1 MRTCYGRDMA
11 SWLTA
16 LRAVPWAEVIDAA
29 PTLVDATRRLMKRAA
44 RRGKAS
50 PSSGG
55 AAVETDAQRLDRI
68 EAELAEATR
77 LLESLAEQNERLVV
91 AIDRLRSTQARLR
104 RGLMAA
110 GVALVILAAAS
121 AWALLR

>member
-1 MRTCYGRDMA
+1 MA

-16 LRAVPWAEVIDAA
+16 LKAVPWADVIEAA

-44 RRGKAS
+44 RRGPAS
-50 PSSGG
+50 PSSD
-55 AAVETDAQRLDRI
+55 AAPTETDAQRLDRI

-91 AIDRLRSTQARLR
+91 AIDGLRSTQARLR
-104 RGLMAA
+104 RGLLAN
-110 GVALVILAAAS
+110 GVAVLVLAAILA
-121 AWALLR
+121 WTLVR